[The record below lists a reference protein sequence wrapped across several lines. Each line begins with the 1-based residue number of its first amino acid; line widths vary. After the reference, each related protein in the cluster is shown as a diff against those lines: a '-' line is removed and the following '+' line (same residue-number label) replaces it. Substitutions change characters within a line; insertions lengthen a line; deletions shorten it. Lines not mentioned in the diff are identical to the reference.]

1 MRNLVKT
8 QCKKIIVWYEKF
20 YYCNY
25 LLVPAPPPL
34 GRLWWGC
41 PRSSI
46 QRPLWLVFV
55 LFFDALSGW
64 HPRWGT
70 RRATSVAFMLRH
82 TTTTD
87 LQKKGYISL
96 QNYNSDKDF
105 IVLFL
110 FLFIAIQFC
119 KFDNFKIGWFFW
131 IYRPTAFPYSPT
143 CGIIYMDL
151 HMLPWILRG
160 GGGRRVSLDL

>member
-1 MRNLVKT
+1 M
-8 QCKKIIVWYEKF
+8 KIIGLYKKF
-20 YYCNY
+20 YNWYYY
-25 LLVPAPPPL
+25 LRVPVPPPL

-70 RRATSVAFMLRH
+70 RRATSVAFILRH

-87 LQKKGYISL
+87 LQKRGYISL
-96 QNYNSDKDF
+96 KNYNRDKIF
-105 IVLFL
+105 FSYISNFCMRKSKLRIKILNTGKVLTSKNR
-110 FLFIAIQFC
+110 AMH
-119 KFDNFKIGWFFW
+119 FF
-131 IYRPTAFPYSPT
+131 TNV
-143 CGIIYMDL
+143 L
-151 HMLPWILRG
+151 
-160 GGGRRVSLDL
+160 

>member
-1 MRNLVKT
+1 MQNHSSTTKSEKLRNSNSFLDEPKLKIFSEISPPLT
-8 QCKKIIVWYEKF
+8 CKFYEISWKHKCMKIIVPYKKF
-20 YYCNY
+20 YNCNY
-25 LLVPAPPPL
+25 LLVPAPPPF

-96 QNYNSDKDF
+96 QNYNRDKDF
-105 IVLFL
+105 ISRCLKIKYLLF
-110 FLFIAIQFC
+110 
-119 KFDNFKIGWFFW
+119 
-131 IYRPTAFPYSPT
+131 
-143 CGIIYMDL
+143 
-151 HMLPWILRG
+151 
-160 GGGRRVSLDL
+160 

>member
-1 MRNLVKT
+1 MT
-8 QCKKIIVWYEKF
+8 IIVLNKKF
-20 YYCNY
+20 SNCNY
-25 LLVPAPPPL
+25 LLVPVPPPL

-96 QNYNSDKDF
+96 QNYNRDKDIKLHQGFFFSCISNFCMRNSNLRIQIWKTGKVLTSKNRAMPFF
-105 IVLFL
+105 ITNVL
-110 FLFIAIQFC
+110 
-119 KFDNFKIGWFFW
+119 
-131 IYRPTAFPYSPT
+131 
-143 CGIIYMDL
+143 
-151 HMLPWILRG
+151 
-160 GGGRRVSLDL
+160 

>member
-1 MRNLVKT
+1 MKSWGTVIFLFRMGLNWKYFRDQAT
-8 QCKKIIVWYEKF
+8 FNMKIKKKISWKHKCMTIIVLNKKF
-20 YYCNY
+20 SNCNY
-25 LLVPAPPPL
+25 LLVPLPPPL

-96 QNYNSDKDF
+96 QNYNRDKDIKLHQGFFFLSEHCFPVFSF
-105 IVLFL
+105 I
-110 FLFIAIQFC
+110 
-119 KFDNFKIGWFFW
+119 
-131 IYRPTAFPYSPT
+131 
-143 CGIIYMDL
+143 II
-151 HMLPWILRG
+151 
-160 GGGRRVSLDL
+160 

>member
-1 MRNLVKT
+1 M
-8 QCKKIIVWYEKF
+8 KIIVLYKKF
-20 YYCNY
+20 YNCNY
-25 LLVPAPPPL
+25 LLVPVPPPL

-96 QNYNSDKDF
+96 QNYNRDKDIKLHQGFFFSCISNFCMRNSNLRIQISKTGKVLTSKNRAMHFF
-105 IVLFL
+105 ITNVL
-110 FLFIAIQFC
+110 
-119 KFDNFKIGWFFW
+119 
-131 IYRPTAFPYSPT
+131 
-143 CGIIYMDL
+143 
-151 HMLPWILRG
+151 
-160 GGGRRVSLDL
+160 